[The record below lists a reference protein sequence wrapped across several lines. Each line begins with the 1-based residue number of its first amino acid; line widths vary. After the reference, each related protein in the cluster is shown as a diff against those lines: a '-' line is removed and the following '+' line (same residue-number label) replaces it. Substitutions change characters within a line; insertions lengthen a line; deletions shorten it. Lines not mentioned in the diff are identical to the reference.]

1 MRVNP
6 VAVSFVIDALSRAGT
21 ESQLLALI
29 RGLDRSRVSP
39 SLVLLDGRAASS
51 RVLEPADCPVIR
63 LGVTKLVGLHATRAA
78 LRLRHFWREQR
89 PDVATLY
96 FLDSAYFAL
105 PVAKLCGVRRVVR
118 VRNNLGYW
126 LTRKHRL
133 LNRAARPW
141 VDAVLTNSDT
151 GRQALIDAD
160 GLDPARV
167 IVIENGVDLDRFAA
181 APPPFA
187 RPGVV
192 RVGCVANLR
201 PVKNIDGLMHAAQLV
216 LAHDPEAVFEVAGDG
231 DQRRDLE
238 RLHAELGLG
247 DRFALRGSV
256 ADVPGF
262 LASID
267 VAVLP
272 SHSEGM
278 SNALLEFMAAGRAI
292 VATDVG
298 ANARLIV
305 DGESGRIVPPG
316 DAVSM
321 ANAIG
326 ELLAAHETARR
337 FGRAAQEFVAA
348 EYGRAAMVARFTD
361 FFEAITSG
369 AGSSPP
375 GRGAGRPSAGL

>member
-1 MRVNP
+1 
-6 VAVSFVIDALSRAGT
+6 VSFVIDNLGRAGT

-29 RGLDRSRVSP
+29 RGLDRRRVSP
-39 SLVLLDGRAASS
+39 SLVLLNGRAASS
-51 RVLEPADCPVIR
+51 RELEPADCPAIR
-63 LGVTKLVGLHATRAA
+63 LGVTRLVGLHAGRAA
-78 LRLRHFWREQR
+78 LRLRQFWRDQP

-126 LTRKHRL
+126 LTRKHRV
-133 LNRAARPW
+133 LNRLARPW

-167 IVIENGVDLDRFAA
+167 TVIENGVDLDRFAD
-181 APPPFA
+181 APPPFS
-187 RPGVV
+187 RPGIV

-201 PVKNIDGLMHAAQLV
+201 PVKNIDGLMRAAKLV
-216 LAHDPEAVFEVAGDG
+216 LARHPHAVFEVAGDG
-231 DQRRDLE
+231 EQRADLE

-247 DRFALRGSV
+247 DRFVLRGSV

-262 LASID
+262 LQSID
-267 VAVLP
+267 VGVLP

-278 SNALLEFMAAGRAI
+278 SNALLELMAAGRAI

-298 ANARLIV
+298 ANARLV
-305 DGESGRIVPPG
+305 ADGVRGRVVPPG
-316 DAVSM
+316 DVA
-321 ANAIG
+321 ALAGAIG
-326 ELLAAHETARR
+326 EMVGAQETARR
-337 FGRAAQEFVAA
+337 CGRAAQEFVVAN
-348 EYGRAAMVARFTD
+348 YGRAAMVARFTE
-361 FFEAITSG
+361 FFERLTCG
-369 AGSSPP
+369 ASSSPSGLAGP
-375 GRGAGRPSAGL
+375 GPSAGP

>member
-1 MRVNP
+1 MPTRGRA
-6 VAVSFVIDALSRAGT
+6 VAVSFVIDNLGRAGT
-21 ESQLLALI
+21 ESQLLALL
-29 RGLDRSRVSP
+29 RGLDRRRVSP

-51 RVLEPADCPVIR
+51 RELEPAGCPVIR
-63 LGVTKLVGLHATRAA
+63 LGVTRLVGLHAARAA
-78 LRLRHFWREQR
+78 LRLRRFWRDHP

-133 LNRAARPW
+133 LNRVARPW
-141 VDAVLTNSDT
+141 VDAVLTNSGT
-151 GRQALIDAD
+151 GRQALLDAD
-160 GLDPARV
+160 GLDPTRV
-167 IVIENGVDLDRFAA
+167 VVVENGVDLDRFAD
-181 APPPFA
+181 APPPFS

-201 PVKNIDGLMHAAQLV
+201 PVKNIDGLMRAAKLV
-216 LAHDPEAVFEVAGDG
+216 LARHPHAVFEVAGDG
-231 DQRRDLE
+231 EQRGDLQ

-247 DRFALRGSV
+247 DRFVLRGSV

-262 LASID
+262 LQSID

-278 SNALLEFMAAGRAI
+278 SNALLEMMAAGRAV

-298 ANARLIV
+298 ANARLV
-305 DGESGRIVPPG
+305 ADGVSGRVVPAG
-316 DAVSM
+316 DVA
-321 ANAIG
+321 ALAGAIG
-326 ELLAAHETARR
+326 ELVAAQETARR
-337 FGRAAQEFVAA
+337 YGRAAQEFVAA
-348 EYGRAAMVARFTD
+348 NYGRAAMVARFTE
-361 FFEAITSG
+361 FFERVTCG
-369 AGSSPP
+369 VSP
-375 GRGAGRPSAGL
+375 